1 MHILD
6 IVVTAFTW
14 KLLRLCAALGIDYNT
29 PGTPRLIFNTS
40 STSGTQQCV
49 NFNITDDTI
58 VEGQQ
63 MIVVQFDTG
72 SEAPLGQI
80 DFNPSASMITV
91 VDNDGNVYVVET
103 RTHNFCAWLCVGG
116 RRQKK

>member
-1 MHILD
+1 M
-6 IVVTAFTW
+6 
-14 KLLRLCAALGIDYNT
+14 
-29 PGTPRLIFNTS
+29 PRLIFNTS

-49 NFNITDDTI
+49 NFNITDDTT

-91 VDNDGNVYVVET
+91 VDNDGNVYVVEKKI
-103 RTHNFCAWLCVGG
+103 HKFCVLFCEL
-116 RRQKK
+116 